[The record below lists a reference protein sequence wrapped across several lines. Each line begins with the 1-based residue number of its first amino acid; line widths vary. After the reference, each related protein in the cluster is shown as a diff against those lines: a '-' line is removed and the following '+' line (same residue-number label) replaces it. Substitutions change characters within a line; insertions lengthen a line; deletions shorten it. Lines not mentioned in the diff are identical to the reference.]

1 MNKLILKI
9 SSLVIILSFL
19 LAACG
24 TSSPAEPTS
33 VPLEPTSAPA
43 EPTNVPDTP
52 VPTEEPEPAPIVVI
66 DDLGTEIIL
75 EEPAQII
82 VSISPSLTEILFG
95 IGAGDRLVGRD
106 SNSQF
111 PEGALEAA
119 DLGGM
124 WEGIPVED
132 ILALEPDLILA
143 GEIFAADAIQE
154 LRDLGLTVYWQAN
167 PEDFDGLYENI
178 KDIAVL
184 TGTED
189 EALSLV
195 ISLQERVSILE
206 GKLEGVEDM
215 PLVFYELDASDPS
228 NPWTTGAGTFISYI
242 INKAKGQN
250 LGDALDGEWVQI
262 SSEELVAQNPEYILL
277 ADALYGITPESVAER
292 AGWSEISA
300 VINGNLLPFDPFI
313 LSVPG
318 PRLVDG
324 FEQLAEMLHPEL
336 FGN

>member
-1 MNKLILKI
+1 MNRSNLRITSFVL
-9 SSLVIILSFL
+9 ILSFL
-19 LAACG
+19 LTACG
-24 TSSPAEPTS
+24 TSLQAEPT
-33 VPLEPTSAPA
+33 PIPPK
-43 EPTNVPDTP
+43 PTNIPDTPIPDTP
-52 VPTEEPEPAPIVVI
+52 VPSEEPKPEPIVVK
-66 DDLGTEIIL
+66 DDLEFDVIL
-75 EEPAQII
+75 EIPAQII
-82 VSISPSLTEILFG
+82 VSISPNLTEILFG

-111 PEGALEAA
+111 PEAALEAA
-119 DLGGM
+119 DLGAM
-124 WEGIPVED
+124 WDGIPVED
-132 ILALEPDLILA
+132 ILAMEPDLILA
-143 GEIFAADAIQE
+143 GEIYAADAIQE

-167 PEDFDGLYENI
+167 AEDFDGLYENI
-178 KDIAVL
+178 RKIAVL

-189 EALSLV
+189 KAEALV
-195 ISLQERVSILE
+195 ISLQERVSTLE
-206 GKLEGVEDM
+206 GKLEGVEDI
-215 PLVFYELDASDPS
+215 PLVFYELDASDPA

-250 LGDALDGEWVQI
+250 LGDVLDGEWVQI
-262 SSEELVAQNPEYILL
+262 SSEELIAQNPDYILL

-300 VINGNLLPFDPFI
+300 VTDGKLLPFDPFI

-324 FEQLAEMLHPEL
+324 FEQLAEMIHPEL

>member
-1 MNKLILKI
+1 MKKNYLR
-9 SSLVIILSFL
+9 FGL
-19 LAACG
+19 LAAILSLLVAACG
-24 TSSPAEPTS
+24 NVVTDDMGAEIKLNTPAK
-33 VPLEPTSAPA
+33 
-43 EPTNVPDTP
+43 
-52 VPTEEPEPAPIVVI
+52 
-66 DDLGTEIIL
+66 
-75 EEPAQII
+75 II
-82 VSISPSLTEILFG
+82 VSISPNMTEILFG

-119 DLGGM
+119 DLGAM
-124 WEGIPVED
+124 WDGIPVED
-132 ILALEPDLILA
+132 ILALEPDLVLA
-143 GEIFAADAIQE
+143 GEIYSADAIQE

-167 PEDFDGLYENI
+167 PEDFAGLYENI

-189 EALSLV
+189 EAEILISSLND
-195 ISLQERVSILE
+195 RVVLLE
-206 GKLEGVEDM
+206 GKLEGIEDM
-215 PLVFYELDASDPS
+215 PLVFYELDASDPA

-250 LGDALDGEWVQI
+250 LGDVLDGEWVQI
-262 SSEELVAQNPEYILL
+262 SSEELIAQNPDYILL

-292 AGWSEISA
+292 AGWSKISA
-300 VINGNLLPFDPFI
+300 VANGNLLPFDPFI

-324 FEQLAEMLHPEL
+324 FEQLAEMIHPEL
-336 FGN
+336 FGK

>member
-1 MNKLILKI
+1 LAKFEENMNRPILRI
-9 SSLVIILSFL
+9 SSFVIILSFL
-19 LAACG
+19 LTGCG
-24 TSSPAEPTS
+24 TSSPAEPT
-33 VPLEPTSAPA
+33 PIPQ
-43 EPTNVPDTP
+43 
-52 VPTEEPEPAPIVVI
+52 PEPIEI
-66 DDLGTEIIL
+66 KDDLDFDVIL
-75 EEPAQII
+75 EKPAQTI
-82 VSISPSLTEILFG
+82 VSISPNLTEILYG

-111 PEGALEAA
+111 PEAALEAA
-119 DLGGM
+119 DLGAM
-124 WEGIPVED
+124 WDGIPVED

-143 GEIFAADAIQE
+143 GEIYAADAIQE

-167 PEDFDGLYENI
+167 AEDFDGLYENI
-178 KDIAVL
+178 QKIAVL

-189 EALSLV
+189 KAEALV
-195 ISLQERVSILE
+195 ISLQERVSTLE
-206 GKLEGVEDM
+206 EKLEGVEDM
-215 PLVFYELDASDPS
+215 PLVFYELDASDPA

-250 LGDALDGEWVQI
+250 LGDVLDGEWVQI
-262 SSEELVAQNPEYILL
+262 SSEELIAQNPDYILL
-277 ADALYGITPESVAER
+277 ADALYGITPESVAKR

-300 VINGNLLPFDPFI
+300 VTEGKLLPFDPFI

-324 FEQLAEMLHPEL
+324 FEQLAEMIHPEL